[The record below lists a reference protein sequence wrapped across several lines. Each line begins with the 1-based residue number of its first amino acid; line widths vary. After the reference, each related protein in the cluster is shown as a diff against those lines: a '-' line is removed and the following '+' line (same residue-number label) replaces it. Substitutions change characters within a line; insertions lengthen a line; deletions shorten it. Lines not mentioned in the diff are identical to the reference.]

1 MYVGAQSPV
10 LKGIHNYIDQNLVPI
25 ELKISS
31 FLAQFFNPEHKVFLD
46 RGY

>member
-1 MYVGAQSPV
+1 MEG
-10 LKGIHNYIDQNLVPI
+10 GDNDIDQNLVPI